1 HDIFQHANEFPAA
14 ETVDFPLSDE
24 ALQFHKSG
32 RPFLHNQLPFWMA
45 TAIGKLIILLI
56 PILGVL
62 YPMMRFLP
70 NLFDWMMRS
79 KISRLY
85 GELRFLEEEI
95 EAAHGVGDKE
105 NNMREIAARLDRL
118 EGQATRLKMPLSY
131 ASMLYI
137 LQNHIDLVRQRLH
150 KEPTQKP

>member
-1 HDIFQHANEFPAA
+1 
-14 ETVDFPLSDE
+14 
-24 ALQFHKSG
+24 
-32 RPFLHNQLPFWMA
+32 MA

-95 EAAHGVGDKE
+95 EATRGAGNVQD
-105 NNMREIAARLDRL
+105 IAARLDRL
-118 EGQATRLKMPLSY
+118 EMQASRLRMPLAY
-131 ASMLYI
+131 ASMMYI
-137 LQNHIDLVRQRLH
+137 LQNHIDLVRQRLQ
-150 KEPTQKP
+150 KAPTRP